1 MEAIKANELY
11 RMLREAA
18 GIERVGQN
26 QLVNFVQTDS
36 ETTEFRGKNGIV
48 RMHHLPLVGIS
59 HAEYFPY

>member
-11 RMLREAA
+11 RMLEKAA
-18 GIERVGQN
+18 GVERVGKD
-26 QLVNFVQTDS
+26 QLANFVQIDS
-36 ETTEFRGKNGIV
+36 ETTEFKGRNGIV